1 MLAKLMRL
9 MFEFKNSFIF
19 VYFPIKENKSFNM
32 NRFLIYLFKCIPLN
46 FLFGEINDIAF
57 DFKNKLK
64 FVYFL

>member
-32 NRFLIYLFKCIPLN
+32 NRFLMYLFKCIPLN
-46 FLFGEINDIAF
+46 FLFGEINDIRLF
-57 DFKNKLK
+57 SIKK
-64 FVYFL
+64 